1 MVDSI
6 SRALIFW
13 GVCIPLRSYL
23 TLRAKDN
30 REDWLR
36 LFALAIGTRWVTGG
50 EVGNEGVF
58 GGPAFWKDERPLH
71 GVLWLSYGATGVWQF
86 LAADTGLGFPPCSF
100 LIRICF

>member
-1 MVDSI
+1 MVDST

-71 GVLWLSYGATGVWQF
+71 GVLCVLRRDGDVAVPRGGHCVRCAQ
-86 LAADTGLGFPPCSF
+86 LAIF
-100 LIRICF
+100 

>member
-1 MVDSI
+1 MVDST

-36 LFALAIGTRWVTGG
+36 LLALFIGAHWITGQ

-58 GGPAFWKDERPLH
+58 GGHAFWREERPVH
-71 GVLWLSYGATGVWQF
+71 GVLWLAYGATGEWRF
-86 LAADTGLGFPPCSF
+86 LAADTAFGAGNWLVSK
-100 LIRICF
+100 L